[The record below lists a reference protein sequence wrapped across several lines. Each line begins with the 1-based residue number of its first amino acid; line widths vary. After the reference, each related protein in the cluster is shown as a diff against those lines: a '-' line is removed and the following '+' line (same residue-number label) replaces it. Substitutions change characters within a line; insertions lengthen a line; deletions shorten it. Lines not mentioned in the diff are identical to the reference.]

1 MAGLLKYFSVKQHK
15 NDGDGKSNCLP
26 NSNGELSKVVPSSS
40 IEATNTVV
48 HEVLEKRSPRGPYI
62 SLTPVQ
68 KYSFGK
74 RAAEN
79 GTTATLCYYAPIIVN
94 PHPPQVGQWWGL
106 LGICKSYLTNSPPLG
121 TILCYKSPTI
131 PWT

>member
-15 NDGDGKSNCLP
+15 NDGDGKFNCLP
-26 NSNGELSKVVPSSS
+26 DPNGELSKVVPSSF

-48 HEVLEKRSPRGPYI
+48 HEALEKRSPLGPYI
-62 SLTPVQ
+62 SLTPAQ

-79 GTTATLCYYAPIIVN
+79 GTTATLCYYANTFLDLP
-94 PHPPQVGQWWGL
+94 
-106 LGICKSYLTNSPPLG
+106 
-121 TILCYKSPTI
+121 
-131 PWT
+131 